1 MSSSILEMISGGR
14 NRAQGS
20 SLEKLTDR
28 EFEVFQLIGQGQGTR
43 DIAEKLHLSVKTIDV
58 HRANI
63 KAKLK
68 VQSASELI
76 RFAVRW
82 TESQGTGHQ

>member
-1 MSSSILEMISGGR
+1 MYKRQLETFSGRREETESSPV
-14 NRAQGS
+14 
-20 SLEKLTDR
+20 EKLTDR
-28 EFEVFQLIGQGQGTR
+28 EFEVFQLIAQGKGTR
-43 DIAEKLHLSVKTIDV
+43 EIAEKLHLSVKTIEV

-68 VQSASELI
+68 LKSASELI

-82 TESQGTGHQ
+82 SESQGVGA

>member
-1 MSSSILEMISGGR
+1 
-14 NRAQGS
+14 
-20 SLEKLTDR
+20 
-28 EFEVFQLIGQGQGTR
+28 
-43 DIAEKLHLSVKTIDV
+43 V

-68 VQSASELI
+68 LKSAPELI

-82 TESQGTGHQ
+82 TESQGTGRAKE

>member
-1 MSSSILEMISGGR
+1 
-14 NRAQGS
+14 
-20 SLEKLTDR
+20 LEKLTDR
-28 EFEVFQLIGQGQGTR
+28 EFEIFQLIGQGLGTR
-43 DIAEKLHLSVKTIDV
+43 EIAEKLHLSVKTVDV

-68 VQSASELI
+68 LQTSSELI

-82 TESQGTGHQ
+82 LESQGTS